1 MFIETAFRIVGK
13 GEGRF
18 ADNMGGGFE
27 THFFPFEIAFE
38 GIEEETI
45 VGDRE
50 PVKDFLFLL
59 SADAL
64 VLE

>member
-1 MFIETAFRIVGK
+1 
-13 GEGRF
+13 
-18 ADNMGGGFE
+18 MGGGFE

-64 VLE
+64 VLEQEIEKR